1 MATPRVFVSSTC
13 YDLKYIR
20 ENLKYFIRN
29 IGYEPVLSDDGAVFY
44 DPKKHTHESCL
55 TEVPN
60 CQLFVLIIGGR
71 FGGEYIGKETS
82 ITNEEYREAIR
93 RKIPIFAMI
102 EQAVYSD
109 HFVYSS
115 NKNNKELDRSK
126 ISYPSIDKNAPKIF
140 EFIDEVRKQAI
151 NNALIPF
158 RDFND
163 IENYLRQQWAGMMFS
178 FLLQDNENARVA
190 DTMTHLIEINEKIA
204 FLSSELL
211 SSLGSKESNILA
223 SLYELM
229 IGRESVKALLSTGY
243 KPTPIAIL
251 SSDSLLSC
259 TTNLGKTI
267 KITDDKSFVTSG
279 SGIIQSAYLKRME
292 KDYTELKD
300 EMIYTI
306 ESSGSTV
313 AELIN
318 NQPVKTIKKSNPT
331 QLKTKSE

>member
-44 DPKKHTHESCL
+44 DPKKHTHDSCL

-71 FGGEYIGKETS
+71 FGGEFNGKKTS
-82 ITNEEYREAIR
+82 ITNEEYREAIK
-93 RKIPIFAMI
+93 RKIPIFALI

-109 HFVYSS
+109 HFVYTS

-140 EFIDEVRKQAI
+140 EFIDEVRTQAA

-163 IENYLRQQWAGMMFS
+163 IENYLRQQWAGIMFS
-178 FLLQDNENARVA
+178 FLLQENENARMA
-190 DTMTHLIEINEKIA
+190 DTMAHLIEINEKVA
-204 FLSSELL
+204 FLSRELL
-211 SSLGSKESNILA
+211 NSVGTKESNVLA

-229 IGRESVKALLSTGY
+229 IERDSVKALLSTGY
-243 KPTPIAIL
+243 KPNPIAIL
-251 SSDSLLSC
+251 SSESFLDC
-259 TTNLGKTI
+259 TTTLGRTI
-267 KITDDKSFVTSG
+267 TISNDKSFVTSS
-279 SGIIQSAYLKRME
+279 SGQIQKEYLLKMN
-292 KDYTELKD
+292 KDFKELKD
-300 EMIYTI
+300 EMIKTI
-306 ESSGSTV
+306 ESTGISAQDLIKNQASKLDNNAPVRRLGSD
-313 AELIN
+313 
-318 NQPVKTIKKSNPT
+318 
-331 QLKTKSE
+331 

>member
-1 MATPRVFVSSTC
+1 MAIPRVFVSSTC

-44 DPKKHTHESCL
+44 DPKKHTHDSCL

-71 FGGEYIGKETS
+71 FGGEFNGKSTS
-82 ITNEEYREAIR
+82 ITNEEYREAIK
-93 RKIPIFAMI
+93 RKIPIFAII
-102 EQAVYSD
+102 EQSVYSD
-109 HFVYSS
+109 HFVYTS

-140 EFIDEVRKQAI
+140 EFIDEVRMQAA

-163 IENYLRQQWAGMMFS
+163 IESYLRQQWAGMMFS

-190 DTMTHLIEINEKIA
+190 DTMAHLIELNEKVA

-211 SSLGSKESNILA
+211 SSVGTKESNVLA

-243 KPTPIAIL
+243 KPTPKVIL
-251 SSDSLLSC
+251 SSDGFLDC

-267 KITDDKSFVTSG
+267 EITNNKSFITSG
-279 SGIIQSAYLKRME
+279 SGVIQKNYLVRME
-292 KDYTELKD
+292 EDYKELKD
-300 EMIYTI
+300 EMIAMI
-306 ESSGSTV
+306 ESAGTSV
-313 AELIN
+313 QDLIRSQTAKFN
-318 NQPVKTIKKSNPT
+318 SVSPVGHINSKVK
-331 QLKTKSE
+331 